1 MKKVITV
8 ANLKGGTGK
17 STVALNLAIEL
28 SKKHAVSI
36 LDLDAQKS
44 ATIFNRLRE
53 GEGLEPLEMHTAQ
66 SEKEIKKI
74 ITDNKGL
81 LIIDS
86 GAQDSDIN
94 RFVICHAD
102 FIICPVSDAEIEIYG
117 LLTFNEL
124 LKTFKKA
131 NRKLKAHV
139 LMNRLP
145 AKATGA
151 DIADQV
157 KKNPGTL
164 ALMKTIIRERK
175 EYKHLFARGKGATEA
190 TRKTAAA
197 DEIKALVKEVLK

>member
-1 MKKVITV
+1 MKRVITV

-28 SKKHAVSI
+28 SKKHAVSV
-36 LDLDAQKS
+36 LDLDAQRS
-44 ATIFNRLRE
+44 STIFNRLRE
-53 GEGLEPLEMHTAQ
+53 GEGLEPLEMQQAQ

-74 ITDNKGL
+74 IAANTGIL
-81 LIIDS
+81 VIDS
-86 GAQDSDIN
+86 GAQDSDLN
-94 RFVICHAD
+94 AFVIGHAD
-102 FIICPVSDAEIEIYG
+102 YIICPVSDAEIEIYG

-124 LKTFKKA
+124 LKKIKKA

-157 KKNPGTL
+157 KKHPGTL
-164 ALMKTIIRERK
+164 ALMKTIIRERN
-175 EYKHLFARGKGATEA
+175 EYRHLFAHGKGATEA

-197 DEIKALVKEVLK
+197 EEVKSLAKEVLK